1 MTNLSLTIFIHYL
14 SLYWVGILMVA
25 RFRTDTNY
33 YSILFKSRPI
43 DYLSESEAVT
53 VILFRYIRKVLTSE
67 LSIEMNFDDP
77 DVLELSKIYKK
88 VTREEERMRQ
98 FVRFQKTV
106 DGIFFAV
113 MNPVY
118 PEIPDGEKLM
128 PMHLSVIPRQ
138 CEAQPRTNR
147 GE

>member
-1 MTNLSLTIFIHYL
+1 
-14 SLYWVGILMVA
+14 MVA